1 MPSGPERME
10 CFSSSSTAQPQPVGT
25 RASAS
30 SASFVAF
37 ARRIAVQTSLDRD
50 RPRSCD
56 APLSRPVV
64 QNCNIDCNVHPPK
77 PLSLWAREQAVDG
90 GPAGPLPLPHSQPAL
105 REMTRRLRL
114 PVLLFAPSVVDS
126 RHAPHRPRR
135 PKAAPN
141 CPAFQRRH
149 EGKKSSHCV
158 VRGLQLP
165 KSVPRGCCSV
175 SMP

>member
-56 APLSRPVV
+56 APYPGQSCKIATL
-64 QNCNIDCNVHPPK
+64 I
-77 PLSLWAREQAVDG
+77 ATFI
-90 GPAGPLPLPHSQPAL
+90 LP
-105 REMTRRLRL
+105 
-114 PVLLFAPSVVDS
+114 
-126 RHAPHRPRR
+126 
-135 PKAAPN
+135 
-141 CPAFQRRH
+141 
-149 EGKKSSHCV
+149 SHCPSGRESRRSTEGR
-158 VRGLQLP
+158 RGLFLFP
-165 KSVPRGCCSV
+165 TLSPPCEK
-175 SMP
+175 